1 MTETVEQLR
10 FAVGAF
16 LAELKDDTVSAN
28 RIINPLLNL
37 WQLATEVDSAAAAP
51 LEELLSVISQ
61 RNLIARSELSN
72 VLDRV
77 LAGASSVQAAGA
89 PS

>member
-16 LAELKDDTVSAN
+16 LAELKDETVSAN

-37 WQLATEVDSAAAAP
+37 WQLATETDAAAAAP

-61 RNLIARSELSN
+61 RNLIARGELTE